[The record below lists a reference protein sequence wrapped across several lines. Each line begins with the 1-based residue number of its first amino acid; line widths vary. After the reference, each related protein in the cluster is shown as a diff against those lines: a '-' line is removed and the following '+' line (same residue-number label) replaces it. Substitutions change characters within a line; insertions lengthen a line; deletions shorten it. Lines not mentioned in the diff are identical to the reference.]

1 MTRNL
6 PHRDDSSP
14 HAMALY
20 EAVLGWLTPLAV
32 DLVIAGEERGEIGL
46 MIVPDREV
54 FVQNGMSLD
63 EAGGMMICVRA
74 LAALR
79 ERLTDWNA
87 AECGGSRRIGMAL
100 FLAEPPQ
107 LGEGELTARGDLNG
121 HKIMARRAD
130 ILDALYEGRAG
141 VVRL

>member
-1 MTRNL
+1 MTGNL

-14 HAMALY
+14 HVMVLY

-32 DLVIAGEERGEIGL
+32 DLVISTEGHGEIGL

-63 EAGGMMICVRA
+63 EAGGVMICTRA

-87 AECGGSRRIGMAL
+87 AERGASHQIGAAL
-100 FLAEPPQ
+100 FLADPPQ
-107 LGEGELTARGDLNG
+107 LGEGEVSAKGDLNG

-130 ILDALYEGRAG
+130 MLDALYEGRAG

>member
-1 MTRNL
+1 
-6 PHRDDSSP
+6 
-14 HAMALY
+14 
-20 EAVLGWLTPLAV
+20 
-32 DLVIAGEERGEIGL
+32 

-63 EAGGMMICVRA
+63 EAGGVMICARA

-87 AECGGSRRIGMAL
+87 AERGASCRIGVAL
-100 FLAEPPQ
+100 FLAEPPK
-107 LGEGELTARGDLNG
+107 LNEGEVTAKGDLNG
-121 HKIMARRAD
+121 RKIMERRAD

>member
-6 PHRDDSSP
+6 PDSEDSSP
-14 HAMALY
+14 HATALY
-20 EAVLGWLTPLAV
+20 EAMLGWLTPLAV
-32 DLVIAGEERGEIGL
+32 DLVISGGGRGEIGL

-63 EAGGMMICVRA
+63 EAGGVMICARA

-79 ERLTDWNA
+79 ERLTDWNV
-87 AECGGSRRIGMAL
+87 AERGASCRIGVAL

-107 LGEGELTARGDLNG
+107 LNEGEVTAKGDLNG
-121 HKIMARRAD
+121 RKIMERRAD

>member
-6 PHRDDSSP
+6 PDSEDSSP
-14 HAMALY
+14 HATALY
-20 EAVLGWLTPLAV
+20 EAMLGWLTPLAV
-32 DLVIAGEERGEIGL
+32 DLVISGGGRGEIGFL
-46 MIVPDREV
+46 
-54 FVQNGMSLD
+54 
-63 EAGGMMICVRA
+63 
-74 LAALR
+74 ALR

-87 AECGGSRRIGMAL
+87 AERGASCRIGVAL

-107 LGEGELTARGDLNG
+107 LNEGEVTAKGDLNG
-121 HKIMARRAD
+121 RKIMERRAD

>member
-1 MTRNL
+1 MTGNL
-6 PHRDDSSP
+6 PDSEESRP
-14 HAMALY
+14 HTTALREAM
-20 EAVLGWLTPLAV
+20 LGWLRPLAV
-32 DLVIAGEERGEIGL
+32 DLVISTEGHGEIGL

-63 EAGGMMICVRA
+63 EAGGVMICTRA

-79 ERLTDWNA
+79 KRLTDWNA
-87 AECGGSRRIGMAL
+87 AECGASHRIGAAL

-107 LGEGELTARGDLNG
+107 LNEGEVSAKGDLNG
-121 HKIMARRAD
+121 HKLMARRAD
-130 ILDALYEGRAG
+130 ILDALNAGSAG

>member
-1 MTRNL
+1 MTGNL
-6 PHRDDSSP
+6 PDSEGSRL
-14 HAMALY
+14 HATTLS
-20 EAVLGWLTPLAV
+20 EAMLGWLRPLAV
-32 DLVIAGEERGEIGL
+32 DLVISGEGHGEIGL

-63 EAGGMMICVRA
+63 EAGGVMICTRA

-87 AECGGSRRIGMAL
+87 AERGASHQIGAAL

-107 LGEGELTARGDLNG
+107 LGEGEVSAKGDLNG

-130 ILDALYEGRAG
+130 ILDALNAGSAG